1 MRKHIQK
8 HITITDLP
16 EASCDILTGYREWKA
31 EALKWWFRRTKKKT
45 N

>member
-16 EASCDILTGYREWKA
+16 EALCDILTGYREWKA
-31 EALKWWFRRTKKKT
+31 EALKWWFRRT
-45 N
+45 